1 MGGVEAGDGA
11 EGLLGHQVD
20 LGAEDSLQFGLDP
33 SQPEQAYIRR
43 QVNEQV
49 HVTVGPVRGG
59 NPEQNPTLRGRRLAM
74 ELQRRREATG
84 MSREEVARQLEW
96 STSTIFRIETGRSR
110 PQPGNVRTLL
120 ELYGVTGPERDGL
133 IQLTRDARQ
142 PGWWHSFRDVLP
154 NPYEVY
160 IGLEAGAA
168 SIRNFEPSVVPG
180 LLQTEDYA
188 RETFRNGPIE
198 LDLDGVERLVEVR
211 LARQKILTRDDRP
224 RLWAVIDEAVIRR
237 VVGGTE
243 VMRGQLRYLA
253 DSAQQG
259 KTTIQVVPYRAG
271 AHAGTTGPFVI
282 LDFEEPTD
290 PAMVY
295 VETLAGDIY
304 LEERSDVNRYALAF
318 DRLRAASLHP
328 DDSVQ
333 LIEQAASTLT

>member
-1 MGGVEAGDGA
+1 
-11 EGLLGHQVD
+11 
-20 LGAEDSLQFGLDP
+20 
-33 SQPEQAYIRR
+33 
-43 QVNEQV
+43 
-49 HVTVGPVRGG
+49 
-59 NPEQNPTLRGRRLAM
+59 M

-120 ELYGVTGPERDGL
+120 ELYGVTGAERDGL
-133 IQLTRDARQ
+133 IQLTREARQ

-160 IGLEAGAA
+160 IGLEAGTA
-168 SIRNFEPSVVPG
+168 SIRNFEPVVVPG
-180 LLQTEDYA
+180 LLQTADYA

-198 LDLDGVERLVEVR
+198 LDPDEVERLLEVR
-211 LARQKILTRDDRP
+211 LARQEILAREERP
-224 RLWAVIDEAVIRR
+224 RLWAVIDEAVIHRI
-237 VVGGTE
+237 VGSVS
-243 VMRGQLRYLA
+243 VMRGQLRHLA
-253 DSAQQG
+253 ESAQQG
-259 KTTIQVVPYRAG
+259 KTTVQVVPYRAG

-282 LDFEEPTD
+282 LDFPEPTD
-290 PAMVY
+290 PAVVY

-304 LEERSDVNRYALAF
+304 LEERSDVNRYTLAF

-333 LIEQAASTLT
+333 MIERLARTLR